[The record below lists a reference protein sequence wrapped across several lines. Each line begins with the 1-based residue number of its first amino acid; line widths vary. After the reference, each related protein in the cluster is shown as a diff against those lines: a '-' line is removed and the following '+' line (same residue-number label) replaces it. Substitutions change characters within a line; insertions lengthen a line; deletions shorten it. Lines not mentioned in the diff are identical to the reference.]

1 MAPLPIVVLP
11 LATAEPELMI
21 LPVSFAEINAIGMF
35 FPFIPL
41 MVVVMIMIVV
51 AMMVDASGDDHF
63 LCCGCS
69 WRG

>member
-1 MAPLPIVVLP
+1 
-11 LATAEPELMI
+11 MI